1 MSTVDIGSYF
11 VVYNF
16 IIGVLLMASSEKL
29 GTVAASLAGGR
40 AAAIAR
46 YTRLSTFTFGATV
59 SAIMAVLYIVVH
71 TLRIGL

>member
-1 MSTVDIGSYF
+1 MDTTDIGAYF

-29 GTVAASLAGGR
+29 GCVAGSLTGGQN
-40 AAAIAR
+40 AAVIR

-59 SAIMAVLYIVVH
+59 SVIMAFIYLVFHVM
-71 TLRIGL
+71 RIGI